1 MLDRNPSRLPMTRA
15 LCTALAAGASLEQ
28 ALLIAKDVSPH
39 YAGRLENAAVEVGND
54 AFRKEVISRLE
65 LDPPIAGAVLG
76 RARREQLGRIAEI
89 AVEAMKRDE
98 KRGSND
104 APLSDLYLVFASV
117 IAGLVALWVSQ
128 IALPIDPRA
137 LWIGSI
143 AAIAS
148 LIAAV
153 LTLLRKWPV
162 GSRFELLLVLIFP
175 PLVFFDT
182 ARIIERTQR
191 PLLDTK
197 RVLAW
202 IAAGELAGLV
212 PGAVIAALLLDV
224 RSFREHRLLRKL
236 ESKLRGSGDA
246 RKAAETWM
254 ATTAMPEAMVK
265 VAQHPLPGDSNT
277 DATLRLARI
286 VGLLPQ
292 RFRLETFLPYVSL
305 LLLVIAAAAISGGIL
320 IAISGL
326 GDIT

>member
-28 ALLIAKDVSPH
+28 ALLIAKEVSPH
-39 YAGRLENAAVEVGND
+39 YAGRLENAAREVEND
-54 AFRKEVISRLE
+54 AFRKDVLQHLE

-76 RARREQLGRIAEI
+76 RARREQLAHVAEI
-89 AVEAMKRDE
+89 AVGAM
-98 KRGSND
+98 RGEEPRALND
-104 APLSDLYLVFASV
+104 APLSDIYLVFASA
-117 IAGLVALWVSQ
+117 IAVLVALWVWRS
-128 IALPIDPRA
+128 AMPIDPRA
-137 LWIGSI
+137 MLAGAIAAFGALA
-143 AAIAS
+143 AAIA
-148 LIAAV
+148 
-153 LTLLRKWPV
+153 TLLRKWPV
-162 GSRFELLLVLIFP
+162 GSRFELLMVLIFP
-175 PLVFFDT
+175 PLLFFDT

-202 IAAGELAGLV
+202 MAAGEVAGLV

-224 RSFREHRLLRKL
+224 RSVREHRLLRKL

-254 ATTAMPEAMVK
+254 ATSAMPQAMVK
-265 VAQHPLPGDSNT
+265 VAQHPLPGDSNA

-292 RFRLETFLPYVSL
+292 RFRVEAFLPYLAL
-305 LLLVIAAAAISGGIL
+305 LLLVVAATAIGAGVL
-320 IAISGL
+320 IAIANIG
-326 GDIT
+326 GIE